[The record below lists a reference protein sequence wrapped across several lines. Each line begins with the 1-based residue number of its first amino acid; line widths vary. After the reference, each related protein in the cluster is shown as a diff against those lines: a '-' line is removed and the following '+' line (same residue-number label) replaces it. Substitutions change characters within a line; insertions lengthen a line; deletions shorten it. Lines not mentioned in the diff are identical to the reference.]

1 MIASDFGRFEDPV
14 VLFGGAYSN
23 LDALEALAGAAE
35 GRPVIGTGDIVG
47 YCGQPAE
54 TVARVRQLGWPSVAG
69 NCERQIA
76 EGSSD
81 CGCGF
86 ETGSVCDL
94 LSQGWYPFASGEI
107 GEEQRR
113 WMAGLPGCATFVQ
126 GGLRFAVVHGGF
138 SHASRFLWPSSSED
152 DFVSEIALVEEACG
166 PVDGV
171 IAGHSG
177 VAFQRRIGRHR
188 WINAGAIGL
197 PPHDGRPETRYAV
210 LDDGDVVFERLAY
223 DHAKARRAMEARG
236 LAQGYHETL
245 TTGIWPSED
254 ILPPELRR

>member
-1 MIASDFGRFEDPV
+1 MIASDFGRFEGPV

-23 LDALEALAGAAE
+23 LDALEALAKVAE

-47 YCGQPAE
+47 YCGQPSE
-54 TVARVRQLGWPSVAG
+54 TVARARDLSWPAIAG

-76 EGSSD
+76 EGSSN

-86 ETGSVCDL
+86 ETGSACDL
-94 LSQGWYPFASGEI
+94 LAQGWYPFASGEI
-107 GEEQRR
+107 GEEQRG
-113 WMAGLPGCATFVQ
+113 WMAGLPSVATFVQ
-126 GGLRFAVVHGGF
+126 SGLRFAVVHGGY
-138 SHASRFLWPSSSED
+138 SDISRFLWPSSAEED
-152 DFVSEIALVEEACG
+152 FAREIALIEAACG
-166 PVDGV
+166 LVDGV
-171 IAGHSG
+171 VAGHLG
-177 VAFQRRIGRHR
+177 IAFQRRIGRHR

-223 DHAKARRAMEARG
+223 DHAGARAAMEARG
-236 LAQGYHETL
+236 LLQGYHETL